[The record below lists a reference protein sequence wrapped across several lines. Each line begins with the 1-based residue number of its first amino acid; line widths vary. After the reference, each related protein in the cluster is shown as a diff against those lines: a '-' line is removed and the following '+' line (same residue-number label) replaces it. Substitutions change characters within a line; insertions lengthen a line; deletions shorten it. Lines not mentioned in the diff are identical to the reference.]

1 MTEMNLFSCYRFKKP
16 MNMMVPRRSARL
28 RSRNEVTI
36 SNNNEERI
44 QTFGLASAVE
54 EENFFHSDFPN
65 FKTELIDG
73 GTEMS
78 VERECERIDES
89 QAQFPIRYQSSD
101 FHTGRIEISDDESWS
116 DQRERRRSQRL
127 FPRYYGIVASWFK
140 RTVQKA
146 GSEQRSSG
154 GGRILSTAVRRQH
167 IGEFYRNPVSL
178 GEWFY
183 TSRSIVKCVKEEI
196 MHECSAGGGSAAASG
211 CRSRP
216 SILHSWL
223 FPLMFLLPLLLG
235 PLALLGAYFV
245 EVGPPTALMNTLY
258 TIENFGKVIWSQLHN
273 ESVVNSSTVVGEG
286 CTGTVLAQEERDKLF
301 ARIENLEKKYNELKL
316 QKLQWFTACRC
327 PVTENANIYYRDE
340 MLSTREQLMQL
351 HQDLKECDRRQ
362 VQLQTLINNHEALFN
377 SLDLKLRELSTV
389 CQREQTSVEVS
400 KINGVSVSV
409 SDVDAK
415 INLALK
421 RYDADRTMMP
431 DFALES
437 SGGSVLSIRCTE
449 TYDQRVRVVTLFG
462 IPLYYKAFSPR
473 IVIQPGIV
481 PGECWAFK
489 GSVGSLVI
497 KLSGVINVTSFSYEH
512 VSKFIAT
519 DGNIESAPREFEVYG
534 LMSKHD
540 ENPQLLG
547 QYTYDDM
554 GDPLQHFPVTA
565 ANITPVPIV
574 EFKIIRNYGHPKY
587 TCLYR
592 FRVHGERIYIVY
604 WQSNFMDKT
613 QTSRESIGLKYV
625 LSCAAA
631 TLAETATYPLDLL
644 KTRLQ
649 IQGEHGKLN
658 SQFMTTPKQGMFTI
672 FSNIVRKEGFFGLW
686 NGITPAVTRH
696 YDVYF
701 FSVYTGVRVIFYE
714 TFREKLFHRNADGTF
729 DLWKAMCSSMASGA
743 IGQFLASPTDLV
755 KVQMQME
762 GRRRLDGLPPRV
774 ENMFQAFR
782 QTFASGGIPALWKGW
797 LPNCQRAAIVNM
809 ADISTYDTVKHSL
822 LKHTQLPD
830 NYVTHGISSAF
841 SGLAAAI
848 TSTPVDVVKTRMMNQ
863 TAANIAVGER
873 FYKSSIDCLLKTI
886 SNEGFFAL
894 YKGFV
899 PIWARM
905 APWSLTFWVSYER
918 IRWLTGASSF

>member
-1 MTEMNLFSCYRFKKP
+1 L

-28 RSRNEVTI
+28 RSRNEVAI
-36 SNNNEERI
+36 SNNNAERI
-44 QTFGLASAVE
+44 QTFGLTSAIE

-65 FKTELIDG
+65 FKTELVDG
-73 GTEMS
+73 ETEMS

-89 QAQFPIRYQSSD
+89 SSHYPVRYQSSD
-101 FHTGRIEISDDESWS
+101 FQAGRIEISDDESWS
-116 DQRERRRSQRL
+116 DQRETRRNQRL

-140 RTVQKA
+140 RTVQKT
-146 GSEQRSSG
+146 GNEQRSPG
-154 GGRILSTAVRRQH
+154 GERILSTAVRRQH

-216 SILHSWL
+216 SIPTSWL
-223 FPLMFLLPLLLG
+223 FPLLFLLPLLLG

-258 TIENFGKVIWSQLHN
+258 TIENFGKVILSQFLN
-273 ESVVNSSTVVGEG
+273 QSVNSTVVVTES
-286 CTGTVLAQEERDKLF
+286 CPGTMLAQEERDKLY
-301 ARIENLEKKYNELKL
+301 ARIESLEKKYNELKL

-327 PVTENANIYYRDE
+327 PVTENADIYYRDE

-351 HQDLKECDRRQ
+351 HQNLKECDRRQ
-362 VQLQTLINNHEALFN
+362 VALQTLINNHEALFN
-377 SLDLKLRELSTV
+377 SIDLKLRELSAV
-389 CQREQTSVEVS
+389 CQREQTSIEVS
-400 KINGVSVSV
+400 KIDGISVSV
-409 SDVDAK
+409 SDVDAR

-565 ANITPVPIV
+565 TNTTPVPIV

-592 FRVHGERIYIVY
+592 FRVHGERVYINIVY
-604 WQSNFMDKT
+604 PQSNFMDKP

-631 TLAETATYPLDLL
+631 TLAETVTYPLDLL

-672 FSNIVRKEGFFGLW
+672 FSDIVRKEGFFHLW
-686 NGITPAVTRH
+686 NGIAPAVTRH
-696 YDVYF
+696 YI
-701 FSVYTGVRVIFYE
+701 YTGVRVMFYE
-714 TFREKLFHRNADGTF
+714 TFREELFHRNEDGTF

-782 QTFASGGIPALWKGW
+782 QTYASGGIPALWKGW

-809 ADISTYDTVKHSL
+809 ADISTYDTVKHLL

-848 TSTPVDVVKTRMMNQ
+848 TSTPVDVVKTRMMND
-863 TAANIAVGER
+863 AKVAVSER

-918 IRWLTGASSF
+918 IRWMTGASSF

>member
-1 MTEMNLFSCYRFKKP
+1 MRFVNCTTFS
-16 MNMMVPRRSARL
+16 
-28 RSRNEVTI
+28 
-36 SNNNEERI
+36 
-44 QTFGLASAVE
+44 
-54 EENFFHSDFPN
+54 
-65 FKTELIDG
+65 
-73 GTEMS
+73 
-78 VERECERIDES
+78 
-89 QAQFPIRYQSSD
+89 
-101 FHTGRIEISDDESWS
+101 
-116 DQRERRRSQRL
+116 
-127 FPRYYGIVASWFK
+127 
-140 RTVQKA
+140 
-146 GSEQRSSG
+146 
-154 GGRILSTAVRRQH
+154 
-167 IGEFYRNPVSL
+167 
-178 GEWFY
+178 
-183 TSRSIVKCVKEEI
+183 
-196 MHECSAGGGSAAASG
+196 
-211 CRSRP
+211 
-216 SILHSWL
+216 
-223 FPLMFLLPLLLG
+223 
-235 PLALLGAYFV
+235 
-245 EVGPPTALMNTLY
+245 
-258 TIENFGKVIWSQLHN
+258 
-273 ESVVNSSTVVGEG
+273 
-286 CTGTVLAQEERDKLF
+286 
-301 ARIENLEKKYNELKL
+301 
-316 QKLQWFTACRC
+316 
-327 PVTENANIYYRDE
+327 YRDE

-362 VQLQTLINNHEALFN
+362 VQLQSLINNHEALFN
-377 SLDLKLRELSTV
+377 SLDLKLRELSSV

-400 KINGVSVSV
+400 KISGVSVSV
-409 SDVDAK
+409 SDVDAR

-592 FRVHGERIYIVY
+592 FRVHGERIYIIY

-762 GRRRLDGLPPRV
+762 GRRRLDGLPP
-774 ENMFQAFR
+774 
-782 QTFASGGIPALWKGW
+782 
-797 LPNCQRAAIVNM
+797 
-809 ADISTYDTVKHSL
+809 
-822 LKHTQLPD
+822 
-830 NYVTHGISSAF
+830 SAF

-905 APWSLTFWVSYER
+905 APWSLTFWKIVQCR
-918 IRWLTGASSF
+918 LFSFNLIFNIQNAKAIVNN

>member
-1 MTEMNLFSCYRFKKP
+1 MDI
-16 MNMMVPRRSARL
+16 MVPRRSARL
-28 RSRNEVTI
+28 RSRNEVAI
-36 SNNNEERI
+36 SNNNAERI
-44 QTFGLASAVE
+44 RTFGLTSAME

-65 FKTELIDG
+65 FKTELVDG
-73 GTEMS
+73 ETEMN
-78 VERECERIDES
+78 VERECERINES
-89 QAQFPIRYQSSD
+89 PSHYPVRYQSSD
-101 FHTGRIEISDDESWS
+101 FQAGRIEISDDETWS
-116 DQRERRRSQRL
+116 DQRERRRNQRL

-140 RTVQKA
+140 RTVQKT
-146 GSEQRSSG
+146 GSDQRSSG
-154 GGRILSTAVRRQH
+154 GERILSTAVRRQH

-216 SILHSWL
+216 SIPTSWL
-223 FPLMFLLPLLLG
+223 FPLLFLLPLLLG
-235 PLALLGAYFV
+235 PLALLGAYFM

-258 TIENFGKVIWSQLHN
+258 TIENFGKVILSQFRN
-273 ESVVNSSTVVGEG
+273 ESVNSTVVGES
-286 CTGTVLAQEERDKLF
+286 CPGTVLAQEERDKLF
-301 ARIENLEKKYNELKL
+301 ARIERLERKYNELKL

-327 PVTENANIYYRDE
+327 PVTENADIYYRDE

-362 VQLQTLINNHEALFN
+362 VALQTLINNHEALFN
-377 SLDLKLRELSTV
+377 SVDLKLR
-389 CQREQTSVEVS
+389 
-400 KINGVSVSV
+400 ISVSV
-409 SDVDAK
+409 SDVDAR

-497 KLSGVINVTSFSYEH
+497 KLSGVINVTSFTYEH

-565 ANITPVPIV
+565 TNTTPVPIV

-592 FRVHGERIYIVY
+592 FRVHGELYR
-604 WQSNFMDKT
+604 QSNFMDKP

-631 TLAETATYPLDLL
+631 TLAETVTYPLDLL

-701 FSVYTGVRVIFYE
+701 FSVYTGVRVMFYE
-714 TFREKLFHRNADGTF
+714 TFREELFHRNEDGTF

-809 ADISTYDTVKHSL
+809 ADISTYDTVKHLL

-830 NYVTHGISSAF
+830 TYVTHGISSAF

-863 TAANIAVGER
+863 TAKVAVGER

-918 IRWLTGASSF
+918 IRWMTGASSF

>member
-1 MTEMNLFSCYRFKKP
+1 L

-28 RSRNEVTI
+28 RSRNEVAI
-36 SNNNEERI
+36 SNNNAERI
-44 QTFGLASAVE
+44 QTFGLTSAIE

-65 FKTELIDG
+65 FKTELVDG
-73 GTEMS
+73 ETEMS

-89 QAQFPIRYQSSD
+89 SSHYPVRYQSSD
-101 FHTGRIEISDDESWS
+101 FQAGRIEISDDESWS
-116 DQRERRRSQRL
+116 DQRETRRNQRL

-140 RTVQKA
+140 RTVQKT
-146 GSEQRSSG
+146 GNEQRSPG
-154 GGRILSTAVRRQH
+154 GERILSTAVRRQH

-216 SILHSWL
+216 SIPTSWL
-223 FPLMFLLPLLLG
+223 FPLLFLLPLLLG

-258 TIENFGKVIWSQLHN
+258 TIENFGKVILSQFLN
-273 ESVVNSSTVVGEG
+273 QSVNSTVVVTES
-286 CTGTVLAQEERDKLF
+286 CPGTMLAQEERDKLY
-301 ARIENLEKKYNELKL
+301 ARIESLEKKYNELKL

-327 PVTENANIYYRDE
+327 PVTENADIYYRDE

-351 HQDLKECDRRQ
+351 HQNLKECDRRQ
-362 VQLQTLINNHEALFN
+362 VALQTLINNHEALFN
-377 SLDLKLRELSTV
+377 SIDLKLRELSAV
-389 CQREQTSVEVS
+389 CQREQTSIEVS
-400 KINGVSVSV
+400 KIDGISVSV
-409 SDVDAK
+409 SDVDAR

-565 ANITPVPIV
+565 TNTTPVPIV

-592 FRVHGERIYIVY
+592 
-604 WQSNFMDKT
+604 
-613 QTSRESIGLKYV
+613 ESIGLKYV

-631 TLAETATYPLDLL
+631 TLAETVTYPLDLL

-672 FSNIVRKEGFFGLW
+672 FSDIVRKEGFFHLW
-686 NGITPAVTRH
+686 NGIAPAVTRH
-696 YDVYF
+696 YI
-701 FSVYTGVRVIFYE
+701 YTGVRVMFYE
-714 TFREKLFHRNADGTF
+714 TFREELFHRNEDGTF

-782 QTFASGGIPALWKGW
+782 QTYASGGIPALWKGW

-809 ADISTYDTVKHSL
+809 ADISTYDTVKHLL

-848 TSTPVDVVKTRMMNQ
+848 TSTPVDVVKTRMMND
-863 TAANIAVGER
+863 AKVAVSER

-918 IRWLTGASSF
+918 IRWMTGASSF

>member
-1 MTEMNLFSCYRFKKP
+1 L
-16 MNMMVPRRSARL
+16 
-28 RSRNEVTI
+28 
-36 SNNNEERI
+36 
-44 QTFGLASAVE
+44 
-54 EENFFHSDFPN
+54 
-65 FKTELIDG
+65 
-73 GTEMS
+73 
-78 VERECERIDES
+78 
-89 QAQFPIRYQSSD
+89 
-101 FHTGRIEISDDESWS
+101 
-116 DQRERRRSQRL
+116 
-127 FPRYYGIVASWFK
+127 FK
-140 RTVQKA
+140 RRVVSNGLQVVEGYCRRPFV
-146 GSEQRSSG
+146 GS
-154 GGRILSTAVRRQH
+154 IL
-167 IGEFYRNPVSL
+167 
-178 GEWFY
+178 
-183 TSRSIVKCVKEEI
+183 EEI

-327 PVTENANIYYRDE
+327 PV
-340 MLSTREQLMQL
+340 
-351 HQDLKECDRRQ
+351 
-362 VQLQTLINNHEALFN
+362 QLQTLINNHEALFN

-389 CQREQTSVEVS
+389 CQREQTSIEVS

-592 FRVHGERIYIVY
+592 FRVHGELY

-822 LKHTQLPD
+822 LKHTELPD

-918 IRWLTGASSF
+918 IRWLT

>member
-1 MTEMNLFSCYRFKKP
+1 
-16 MNMMVPRRSARL
+16 
-28 RSRNEVTI
+28 
-36 SNNNEERI
+36 
-44 QTFGLASAVE
+44 
-54 EENFFHSDFPN
+54 
-65 FKTELIDG
+65 
-73 GTEMS
+73 MS

-101 FHTGRIEISDDESWS
+101 FHAGRIEISDDESWS

-127 FPRYYGIVASWFK
+127 FPRYYGMVASWFK

-167 IGEFYRNPVSL
+167 I
-178 GEWFY
+178 
-183 TSRSIVKCVKEEI
+183 
-196 MHECSAGGGSAAASG
+196 AGGGSAAASG

-286 CTGTVLAQEERDKLF
+286 CTGAVLAQEERDKLF

-362 VQLQTLINNHEALFN
+362 VQLQSLINNHEALFN
-377 SLDLKLRELSTV
+377 SLDLKLRELSSV

-409 SDVDAK
+409 SDVDAR

-592 FRVHGERIYIVY
+592 FRVHGERV
-604 WQSNFMDKT
+604 KP
-613 QTSRESIGLKYV
+613 KYGV
-625 LSCAAA
+625 L
-631 TLAETATYPLDLL
+631 
-644 KTRLQ
+644 
-649 IQGEHGKLN
+649 
-658 SQFMTTPKQGMFTI
+658 
-672 FSNIVRKEGFFGLW
+672 
-686 NGITPAVTRH
+686 
-696 YDVYF
+696 
-701 FSVYTGVRVIFYE
+701 
-714 TFREKLFHRNADGTF
+714 
-729 DLWKAMCSSMASGA
+729 
-743 IGQFLASPTDLV
+743 
-755 KVQMQME
+755 
-762 GRRRLDGLPPRV
+762 
-774 ENMFQAFR
+774 
-782 QTFASGGIPALWKGW
+782 
-797 LPNCQRAAIVNM
+797 
-809 ADISTYDTVKHSL
+809 
-822 LKHTQLPD
+822 
-830 NYVTHGISSAF
+830 
-841 SGLAAAI
+841 
-848 TSTPVDVVKTRMMNQ
+848 
-863 TAANIAVGER
+863 
-873 FYKSSIDCLLKTI
+873 
-886 SNEGFFAL
+886 NE
-894 YKGFV
+894 
-899 PIWARM
+899 
-905 APWSLTFWVSYER
+905 
-918 IRWLTGASSF
+918 

>member
-1 MTEMNLFSCYRFKKP
+1 
-16 MNMMVPRRSARL
+16 MVPRRSARL
-28 RSRNEVTI
+28 RSRNEVAI
-36 SNNNEERI
+36 SNNNAERI
-44 QTFGLASAVE
+44 QTFGLTSAIE

-65 FKTELIDG
+65 FKTELVDG
-73 GTEMS
+73 ETEMS

-89 QAQFPIRYQSSD
+89 SSHYPVRYQSSD
-101 FHTGRIEISDDESWS
+101 FQAGRIEISDDESWS
-116 DQRERRRSQRL
+116 DQRETRRNQRL

-140 RTVQKA
+140 RTVQKT
-146 GSEQRSSG
+146 GNEQRSPG
-154 GGRILSTAVRRQH
+154 GERILSTAVRRQH

-216 SILHSWL
+216 SIPTSWL
-223 FPLMFLLPLLLG
+223 FPLLFLLPLLLG

-258 TIENFGKVIWSQLHN
+258 TIENFGKVILSQFLN
-273 ESVVNSSTVVGEG
+273 QSVNSTVVVTES
-286 CTGTVLAQEERDKLF
+286 CPGTMLAQEERDKLY
-301 ARIENLEKKYNELKL
+301 ARIESLEKKYNELKL

-327 PVTENANIYYRDE
+327 PVTENADIYYRDE

-351 HQDLKECDRRQ
+351 HQNLKECDRRQ
-362 VQLQTLINNHEALFN
+362 VALQTLINNHEALFN
-377 SLDLKLRELSTV
+377 SIDLKLRELSAV
-389 CQREQTSVEVS
+389 CQREQTSIEVS
-400 KINGVSVSV
+400 KIDGISVSV
-409 SDVDAK
+409 SDVDAR

-565 ANITPVPIV
+565 TNTTPVPIV

-592 FRVHGERIYIVY
+592 FRVHGERVYINIVY
-604 WQSNFMDKT
+604 PQSNFMDKP

-631 TLAETATYPLDLL
+631 TLAETVTYPLDLL

-672 FSNIVRKEGFFGLW
+672 FSDIVRKEGFFHLW
-686 NGITPAVTRH
+686 NGIAPAVTRH
-696 YDVYF
+696 YI
-701 FSVYTGVRVIFYE
+701 YTGVRVMFYE
-714 TFREKLFHRNADGTF
+714 TFREELFHRNEDGTF

-782 QTFASGGIPALWKGW
+782 QTYASGGIPALWKGW

-809 ADISTYDTVKHSL
+809 ADISTYDTVKHLL

-848 TSTPVDVVKTRMMNQ
+848 TSTPVDVVKTRMMND
-863 TAANIAVGER
+863 AKVAVSEK

-918 IRWLTGASSF
+918 IRWMTGASSF

>member
-1 MTEMNLFSCYRFKKP
+1 MDI
-16 MNMMVPRRSARL
+16 MVPRRSARL
-28 RSRNEVTI
+28 RSRNEVAI
-36 SNNNEERI
+36 SNNNAERI
-44 QTFGLASAVE
+44 RTFGLTSAME

-65 FKTELIDG
+65 FKTELVDG
-73 GTEMS
+73 ETEMN
-78 VERECERIDES
+78 VERECERINES
-89 QAQFPIRYQSSD
+89 PSHYPVRYQSSD
-101 FHTGRIEISDDESWS
+101 FQAGRIEISDDETWS
-116 DQRERRRSQRL
+116 DQRERRRNQRL

-140 RTVQKA
+140 RTVQKT
-146 GSEQRSSG
+146 GSDQRSSG
-154 GGRILSTAVRRQH
+154 GERILSTAVRRQH

-216 SILHSWL
+216 SIPTSWL
-223 FPLMFLLPLLLG
+223 FPLLFLLPLLLG
-235 PLALLGAYFV
+235 PLALLGAYFM

-258 TIENFGKVIWSQLHN
+258 TIENFGKVILSQFRN
-273 ESVVNSSTVVGEG
+273 ESVNSTVVGES
-286 CTGTVLAQEERDKLF
+286 CPGTVLAQEERDKLF
-301 ARIENLEKKYNELKL
+301 ARIERLERKYNELKL

-327 PVTENANIYYRDE
+327 PVA
-340 MLSTREQLMQL
+340 
-351 HQDLKECDRRQ
+351 
-362 VQLQTLINNHEALFN
+362 LQTLINNHEALFN
-377 SLDLKLRELSTV
+377 SVDLKLRELSAV

-400 KINGVSVSV
+400 KIDGISVSV
-409 SDVDAK
+409 SDVDAR

-497 KLSGVINVTSFSYEH
+497 KLSGVINVTSFTYEH

-565 ANITPVPIV
+565 TNTTPVPIV

-592 FRVHGERIYIVY
+592 FRVHGELYR
-604 WQSNFMDKT
+604 QSNFMDKP

-631 TLAETATYPLDLL
+631 TLAETVTYPLDLL

-696 YDVYF
+696 Y
-701 FSVYTGVRVIFYE
+701 VYTGVRVMFYE
-714 TFREKLFHRNADGTF
+714 TFREELFHRNEDGTF

-809 ADISTYDTVKHSL
+809 ADISTYDTVKHLL

-830 NYVTHGISSAF
+830 TYVTHGISSAF

-863 TAANIAVGER
+863 TAKVAVGER

-918 IRWLTGASSF
+918 IRWMTGASSF